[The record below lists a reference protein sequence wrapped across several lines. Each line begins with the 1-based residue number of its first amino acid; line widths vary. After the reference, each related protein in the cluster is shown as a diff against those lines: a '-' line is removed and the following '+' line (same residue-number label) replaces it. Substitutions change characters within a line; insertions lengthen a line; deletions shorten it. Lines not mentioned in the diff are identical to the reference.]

1 MKKVIDREP
10 DKQND
15 TSVTT
20 RRKFLKT
27 SVAAG
32 LGAAVAAPGIFNIGS
47 ARAADKTFNWK
58 FVCDW
63 PPTDLQ
69 MAQAVPRFAKWVERA
84 SNGRLKISVYSG
96 GQLVPPTE
104 SFDNLRQG
112 TIQLLQS
119 IGPYHAGK
127 IPLANVAFQL
137 PMGPR
142 GIKDFQK
149 IFWDYG
155 MFDLVDQAYRKLG
168 VRYLDLTPYGGAN
181 LTSKKPLRTLEDFK
195 GLKMRTVG
203 PQAAMWKELGAA
215 TVFVSGGEL
224 YLALQTGVVDAYT
237 WSNMAVDNMKFHE
250 VTKYM
255 IMAHPVPEGN
265 STGSGNGCF
274 LMNEKAFE
282 ELPADLQIVLTRCA
296 QQYGR
301 YTSMLYNDWDEW
313 FQSGGAA
320 KLGVEIIVL
329 SKEETQKLRQLAM
342 EKVWPTFAKDE
353 ASTKYIEAVTQFLK
367 DEKVI

>member
-1 MKKVIDREP
+1 MKK
-10 DKQND
+10 DKTQQVEAQQKS
-15 TSVTT
+15 TETT

-27 SVAAG
+27 TVAAG
-32 LGAAVAAPGIFNIGS
+32 IGAAAAAPTLFNIGS
-47 ARAADKTFNWK
+47 ARAANKTYNWK

-63 PPTDLQ
+63 PATDLQ
-69 MAQAVPRFAKWVERA
+69 MSQAVPRFAKWVEHA
-84 SNGRLKISVYSG
+84 SNGRLKITVYSG
-96 GQLVPPTE
+96 GQLVPPSE
-104 SFDNLRQG
+104 SFDNLRRG

-127 IPLANVAFQL
+127 IPLAMVAFQL

-142 GIKDFQK
+142 GIKDYQK

-155 MFDLVDQAYRKLG
+155 MFDLVDQTYRKLG
-168 VRYLDLTPYGGAN
+168 IRYLDLTPYGGAN
-181 LTSKKPLRTLEDFK
+181 LTSKKPLRTIDDFK

-203 PQAAMWKELGAA
+203 PQATMWKELGAA
-215 TVFVSGGEL
+215 TVFISGSEL

-237 WSNMAVDNMKFHE
+237 WSNMSVDNMKFHE

-255 IMAHPVPEGN
+255 IMAYPVPEGN

-274 LMNEKAFE
+274 LMNAKAFE
-282 ELPADLQIVLTRCA
+282 ELPADLQNIVVRCG

-301 YTSMLYNDWDEW
+301 YSSMIYNDWDEW

-320 KLGVEIIVL
+320 KLGMEIIEL
-329 SKEETQKLRQLAM
+329 SKEDTDQLRQIAI
-342 EKVWPTFAKDE
+342 EKVWPKFAKDE
-353 ASTKYIEAVTQFLK
+353 ASTQYIETVKQFLK
-367 DEKVI
+367 DEKVL